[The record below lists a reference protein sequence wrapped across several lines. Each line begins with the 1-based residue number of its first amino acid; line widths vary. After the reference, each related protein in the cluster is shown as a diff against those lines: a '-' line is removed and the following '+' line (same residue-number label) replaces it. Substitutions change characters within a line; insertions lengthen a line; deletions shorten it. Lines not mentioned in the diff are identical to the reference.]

1 MTAPSPRDREIA
13 LLPCPFCGGAASF
26 EEIKRSP
33 EVSNWTVGCDERN
46 DDDEILCYG
55 YQSLTTFATKKEA
68 AAAWNKRDARA
79 LAAAR
84 TEGMEAAAKC
94 AEQFG
99 DRILH
104 MWERPGGPPGNGY
117 RALRGADVAAAIRAL
132 AQEPQP

>member
-13 LLPCPFCGGAASF
+13 LLPCPFCGGEASF

-84 TEGMEAAAKC
+84 AEGMEQA
-94 AEQFG
+94 
-99 DRILH
+99 
-104 MWERPGGPPGNGY
+104 
-117 RALRGADVAAAIRAL
+117 ALREALTLCRAVIRQQTMMDVEKDVLLSAIGVADEAL
-132 AQEPQP
+132 AQEPGE